1 MHKHLFICVC
11 HLSSSV
17 LLVFRLID
25 FVCVCVRARVCLCVV
40 IDVSLR
46 RSPGFRDFIAKCLV
60 KDPGSRPTAADLLE
74 VAILCFRLF
83 FL

>member
-1 MHKHLFICVC
+1 M
-11 HLSSSV
+11 

-25 FVCVCVRARVCLCVV
+25 FVCVCAYVCVCVCLCAV

-74 VAILCFRLF
+74 VAILYFRLF
-83 FL
+83 F